1 MMGCTFSAVLI
12 SVLVQM
18 SHPSCPLGCLCASD
32 VVSCAS
38 QGHERL
44 PVPLPPA
51 TWTLDL
57 SHNRIAWL
65 AAGSFH
71 GLPRMEALRL
81 SHNAIA
87 QLGAGAFHNAS
98 RLRRLDLSFN
108 RLQVVARHHLQEL
121 PALEELLLFN
131 NRIAQVESNAL
142 IGLSRLR
149 KVYLSHNQI
158 TDFPFFSIWRH
169 THPALAT
176 LDLSSNRMLRL
187 PVGDIAMWPAV
198 HQRALYLHNNTL
210 VCDCSVYAMFW
221 QWEQRGYDA
230 VTDFKEEYKCLLR
243 GEPRAAVHFL
253 RRSRLFE
260 NCTAPKAVSLL
271 SPRASVLVHEGEL
284 VRLDCATSQA
294 EQNPSFSWTSP
305 HQENITQLLHNG
317 TLRLNPDGSLEIP
330 SAQPEDSG
338 TYRCAFFDS
347 LLMLNETR
355 EINLTVVPPR
365 PPDEPFNT
373 GYTTLLGCAIT
384 LALILVYLY
393 MTPCRCSCC
402 RPPRSDPTTPGLAE
416 DPSALPSI
424 FSVPSSSPTE
434 RHARKA
440 NADRRVVF
448 LEPLCEEQNGH
459 AQAEFSKENLVQFQ
473 PQNLAHVR
481 IPDYEPGF
489 CNAT

>member
-1 MMGCTFSAVLI
+1 QLPFRVPVRLRRGQLCI
-12 SVLVQM
+12 SGSREVAL
-18 SHPSCPLGCLCASD
+18 
-32 VVSCAS
+32 
-38 QGHERL
+38 
-44 PVPLPPA
+44 PLPPA

-87 QLGAGAFHNAS
+87 QLG
-98 RLRRLDLSFN
+98 RRGLPQRQPPAPPGPL
-108 RLQVVARHHLQEL
+108 LQPAAVWWRGTTCRRL

-131 NRIAQVESNAL
+131 NRIAQSGRATRL
-142 IGLSRLR
+142 IGLSRAEEGLPQPQPD
-149 KVYLSHNQI
+149 H
-158 TDFPFFSIWRH
+158 
-169 THPALAT
+169 
-176 LDLSSNRMLRL
+176 RL
-187 PVGDIAMWPAV
+187 P
-198 HQRALYLHNNTL
+198 LLLHL
-210 VCDCSVYAMFW
+210 EAHAPRPLGAARLR
-221 QWEQRGYDA
+221 RGEL
-230 VTDFKEEYKCLLR
+230 DFKEEYNALLR

-260 NCTAPKAVSLL
+260 NCHAPKAVSLL

-373 GYTTLLGCAIT
+373 GYTTLLG
-384 LALILVYLY
+384 VRHH
-393 MTPCRCSCC
+393 PG
-402 RPPRSDPTTPGLAE
+402 SDPRVPLH
-416 DPSALPSI
+416 DPMPLQLLQASKVGPDHA
-424 FSVPSSSPTE
+424 